1 MLLAW
6 QCKGPRPAARWCAV
20 GMGLWG
26 CAAKGGDE
34 TGGAPDGET
43 GGCPA
48 FAEPEA
54 LGTVGE
60 SALTEASGLAASARH
75 EGVFWTHN
83 DDGDDDGLLYA
94 VDETGASRG
103 SLRISGAE
111 PEDWE
116 AVASDG
122 AGVLVAGD
130 IGDNDRSRETIQ
142 LWTVTEPAELDTEA
156 AAAVA
161 TPTVLRWPDV
171 PRDAEAMVVDPETGR
186 PVVFSRE
193 PGRAVLLRAPA
204 SGEDGEIIGEL
215 SLLEGVLADSG
226 EVRGADLVPGSGVW
240 VRTDEA
246 VAWFPWEGSL
256 VDTLAGPGCVAPAPP
271 ESDGEAIAAW
281 NDGFVTLGEGAAPV
295 LWGVAQ
301 ALLR

>member
-6 QCKGPRPAARWCAV
+6 QCKGARPAAWWCAV
-20 GMGLWG
+20 GLGLSG
-26 CAAKGGDE
+26 CAAKEGGE
-34 TGGAPDGET
+34 TGAAAAGA

-54 LGTVGE
+54 LGTVAEG
-60 SALTEASGLAASARH
+60 ALTEASGLATSGRH
-75 EGVFWTHN
+75 AGVFWTHN
-83 DDGDDDGLLYA
+83 DDGDDDGVLYA
-94 VDETGASRG
+94 VDEGGASRG
-103 SLRISGAE
+103 SLRITGAE

-122 AGVLVAGD
+122 AGVLVVGD
-130 IGDNDRSRETIQ
+130 IGDNDRSREALK
-142 LWTVTEPAELDTEA
+142 LWTVTEPAELDADAT
-156 AAAVA
+156 AAVA

-204 SGEDGEIIGEL
+204 SGEDGEILGEM
-215 SLLEGVLADSG
+215 SLMEGVLADSG

-246 VAWFPWEGSL
+246 VAWFGWAGSL
-256 VDTLAGPGCVAPAPP
+256 VDTLTGVACAAPSPP
-271 ESDGEAIAAW
+271 ETDGEAIAAW
-281 NDGFVTLGEGAAPV
+281 NGGFVTLGEGAAPV
-295 LWGVAQ
+295 LWGVAE

>member
-20 GMGLWG
+20 GLGLGG
-26 CAAKGGDE
+26 CAAKSGDE
-34 TGGAPDGET
+34 TGITAVSR
-43 GGCPA
+43 GGCPPLGQ
-48 FAEPEA
+48 PEE
-54 LGTVGE
+54 LGVVDE
-60 SALTEASGLAASARH
+60 SALTEASGLAASGRH
-75 EGVFWTHN
+75 AGVFWTHN

-94 VDETGASRG
+94 VDETGAARG

-122 AGVLVAGD
+122 AGVLVVGD
-130 IGDNDRSRETIQ
+130 IGDNDRSRETIR
-142 LWTVTEPAELDTEA
+142 LWTVTEPAELDTA
-156 AAAVA
+156 ATAAVA

-204 SGEDGEIIGEL
+204 AGEEGEIIGEL
-215 SLLEGVLADSG
+215 SLMEGVLADSG
-226 EVRGADLVPGSGVW
+226 EVRGADLVPGEGVW

-246 VAWFPWEGSL
+246 VAWFDWAGSL
-256 VDTLAGPGCVAPAPP
+256 AETLAATGCAAPSPP
-271 ESDGEAIAAW
+271 EADGEAIAAW
-281 NDGFVTLGEGAAPV
+281 NGGFVTLGEGAAPV
-295 LWGVAQ
+295 LWGVAE